1 MFHIQLFY
9 FIIEVIN
16 SIELLRVHG
25 EAGLGWREVNGEIV
39 HNIHSVLVQ
48 GFNNFE
54 NFIIVVIFII
64 VIFSAS
70 SDPFLFFAPSKITAN
85 D

>member
-39 HNIHSVLVQ
+39 HNIRSVLVQ

-54 NFIIVVIFII
+54 NFIIVIIFI

-70 SDPFLFFAPSKITAN
+70 SDPFLFFAPSKITVN
-85 D
+85 G